1 MPRMQ
6 DRKKETVVELGSS
19 SMQTEIQR
27 SAVIEEVDQRDVRRT
42 FKMLRE
48 VWLNIGVEKV
58 DMHEGITVKALLDSS
73 ATGMFMDKKMTAKH
87 GIKLQKLER
96 LVTVKNIDGTNNSGG
111 AITHQVKVNVY
122 YKNHIERIRIDVCDL
137 GRINI
142 ILGMPWLQAHNPEIN
157 WETREVRMTRC
168 PQICGRS
175 LVVKGDIE
183 KRKKIG
189 KRVRAVEKAD
199 RDEWKMLI
207 EEKFNNEV
215 ELDKEKVRKMVP
227 QRFHKWLKVYEK
239 AELERIPVR
248 KPWDYVIN
256 LRENFVPR
264 KERTYLILREEKEK
278 VREFMKEQ
286 LRKGYIRPSKSFQTL
301 PVFFV
306 GKKNGKKRM
315 VQDYRYLNKETVKD
329 NYPLPLI
336 LDLINTMGTKKIF
349 TKIDLCWGYNNVQIK
364 ERNEQKAAFTI
375 HLGVYKPTVMFFGLT
390 NSPATF

>member
-1 MPRMQ
+1 
-6 DRKKETVVELGSS
+6 
-19 SMQTEIQR
+19 MQTEIQR

-96 LVTVKNIDGTNNSGG
+96 PVTVKNIDGTNNSGG

-183 KRKKIG
+183 KRKK
-189 KRVRAVEKAD
+189 
-199 RDEWKMLI
+199 
-207 EEKFNNEV
+207 
-215 ELDKEKVRKMVP
+215 
-227 QRFHKWLKVYEK
+227 
-239 AELERIPVR
+239 
-248 KPWDYVIN
+248 
-256 LRENFVPR
+256 
-264 KERTYLILREEKEK
+264 
-278 VREFMKEQ
+278 
-286 LRKGYIRPSKSFQTL
+286 S
-301 PVFFV
+301 
-306 GKKNGKKRM
+306 
-315 VQDYRYLNKETVKD
+315 
-329 NYPLPLI
+329 
-336 LDLINTMGTKKIF
+336 
-349 TKIDLCWGYNNVQIK
+349 
-364 ERNEQKAAFTI
+364 
-375 HLGVYKPTVMFFGLT
+375 
-390 NSPATF
+390 